1 MEGSYGSKYG
11 LGAIPEEG
19 NSVSV
24 YMCKHAIVRVH
35 KNDIVSVHLCF
46 VDGIYQPEGSAT
58 LICNGHDSGI
68 FWNLSMIPRS

>member
-1 MEGSYGSKYG
+1 MNDEYISIKTASVIDLSGVYSLSLKMEGSYGSKYG

-35 KNDIVSVHLCF
+35 KNGIVSVHLCL
-46 VDGIYQPEGSAT
+46 E
-58 LICNGHDSGI
+58 C
-68 FWNLSMIPRS
+68 